1 MTDTAALG
9 ALVFMLLCLALVAV
23 CSLLV
28 HLARDWAADRRREAE
43 YAEAYR
49 RTHQRN
55 QDLGRYGHDVE
66 GRPE

>member
-1 MTDTAALG
+1 MTDAAVLGAGAFFLGLIALVLVCG
-9 ALVFMLLCLALVAV
+9 ALV
-23 CSLLV
+23 
-28 HLARDWAADRRREAE
+28 HLWHDWAADRRREAE

-55 QDLGRYGHDVE
+55 QDLGRYGYDVD